1 MTTLYERGRLT
12 GIQGMESVLTL
23 KPENMGPRVKK
34 SVIRMLDEAH
44 ITGGWYSRARK
55 ITELI
60 VEQFGLNVIQTTWR
74 TLTLHTQPTEDTRD
88 QLIGLIQADLAAFI
102 LENPEYTGG
111 SWFAN
116 QANKTIEE
124 LKDGTAKQIE
134 FRCEDFAKEA
144 VKVFNGELPESY
156 KQEIK
161 QIIELLTN
169 NTPIHVTTL
178 RS

>member
-44 ITGGWYSRARK
+44 ITGGWYSRARR

-88 QLIGLIQADLAAFI
+88 QLIELVRADITAFL
-102 LENPEYTGG
+102 LENPEFHR
-111 SWFAN
+111 SWYID
-116 QANKTIEE
+116 QANKTIAE
-124 LKDGTAKQIE
+124 LEDGTAKQVE
-134 FRCEDFAKEA
+134 FRCEDFAKQA

-156 KQEIK
+156 KQETR

-169 NTPIHVTTL
+169 NTPIHVTTI

>member
-44 ITGGWYSRARK
+44 ITGGWYSRARR
-55 ITELI
+55 ITELL

-74 TLTLHTQPTEDTRD
+74 TLTIHAQPTEDTRD
-88 QLIGLIQADLAAFI
+88 QLIELVRADITAFL
-102 LENPEYTGG
+102 LENPEFHRSWYTD
-111 SWFAN
+111 
-116 QANKTIEE
+116 QANKTIAE
-124 LKDGTAKQIE
+124 LEDGTAKKVE
-134 FRCEDFAKEA
+134 FRCEDFAKKA

-156 KQEIK
+156 KQEAK

-169 NTPIHVTTL
+169 NTPIHVTTI